1 MTKLAGK
8 VAIVTGASKGIGAG
22 IAKAL
27 AAAGASVAVNYSSDR
42 DGAARIVAE
51 IRDAGGKG
59 VAIQAHV
66 AKAADVKRLFDE
78 TEKAFGRAN
87 ILVNNAGVFKFAP
100 IEEFDEGEFHR
111 QFDTNVLGTLLTSRE
126 AAKRFT
132 RGDSMINIGSVA
144 AHRFPPAS
152 STYAATKAAVE
163 AVTGVLANELG
174 PRGIRVNT
182 IDPGPVATEGFKSV
196 GFAGS
201 EFEKQAIAQTP
212 LGRIATPEDIAP
224 IAVFLASSDAGWLTG
239 QTILAAGG
247 MR

>member
-1 MTKLAGK
+1 MTKLVGK

-42 DGAARIVAE
+42 DGASRVVAE
-51 IRDAGGKG
+51 IRDVGGKAT
-59 VAIQAHV
+59 AIQAHV

-78 TEKAFGRAN
+78 TEKAFGHAN

-100 IEEFDEGEFHR
+100 IEDFDEDEFHR
-111 QFDTNVLGTLLTSRE
+111 QFDTNVLGVLLTSRE

-132 RGDSMINIGSVA
+132 SGDSVINIGSVA
-144 AHRFPPAS
+144 SHRLPPAS

-163 AVTGVLANELG
+163 AITGVLAKEFG
-174 PRGIRVNT
+174 PRGIRVNA
-182 IDPGPVATEGFKSV
+182 INPGPVATEGFKSV

-201 EFEKQAIAQTP
+201 DFEKQAVAQTP
-212 LGRIATPEDIAP
+212 LGRVGTPQDIAP
-224 IAVFLASSDAGWLTG
+224 IAVFLASPDSGWLTG
-239 QTILAAGG
+239 QAILASGG
-247 MR
+247 M